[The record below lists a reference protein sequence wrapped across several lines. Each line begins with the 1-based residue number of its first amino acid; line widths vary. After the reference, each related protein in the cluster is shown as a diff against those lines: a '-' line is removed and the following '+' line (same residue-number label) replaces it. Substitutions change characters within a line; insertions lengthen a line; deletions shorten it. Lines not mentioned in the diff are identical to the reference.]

1 MERGSYVYEPR
12 NPRDGQQTVGRSGGL
27 GQLLTWSPRKE
38 PAQPTPA
45 LGLPAPGT
53 ETAPLSVLAPRSGP
67 RRYVTPGK
75 QMPCVTLTWPREGCS
90 LRLLPAGVKTQS
102 CECKVGSGRRHPWTP
117 RRRKCKSP
125 WEESAFNFCPQKS
138 PEGKF
143 QETRAHWPQSAD
155 PTSKR
160 DASQG
165 RRDPRAAESGPR
177 KGPVK

>member
-53 ETAPLSVLAPRSGP
+53 ETALLSVPAPRSGP

-90 LRLLPAGVKTQS
+90 LRLLPTGVKTQS
-102 CECKVGSGRRHPWTP
+102 VRWGLVVDTPGRPGGGNANHPGKNP
-117 RRRKCKSP
+117 LSISAPKSP
-125 WEESAFNFCPQKS
+125 LRESSKKHVLTGPKAQIPRGN
-138 PEGKF
+138 
-143 QETRAHWPQSAD
+143 ETP
-155 PTSKR
+155 
-160 DASQG
+160 
-165 RRDPRAAESGPR
+165 PRGGETLGLRSR
-177 KGPVK
+177 VREKGL